1 MIRSHARPRT
11 THRGD
16 IVARQFDENGPTIWM
31 RKCGQERRIFL
42 AGRRLARPLI
52 SYSYL
57 PPAKREG
64 RLVFWL
70 PTVRMPRVIR
80 AAVEIDRFGQTLLER
95 RRIAPETLGELR

>member
-1 MIRSHARPRT
+1 
-11 THRGD
+11 
-16 IVARQFDENGPTIWM
+16 M

-42 AGRRLARPLI
+42 AGRRFGKAIDFIFLA
-52 SYSYL
+52 

-80 AAVEIDRFGQTLLER
+80 AAVEVDRFGQTLLER